1 MVHCGAWCNCVVQ
14 RGVLCLVCCGAWCN
28 GMNGVRC
35 GGCGMQKWCCG
46 ALWWLSYF
54 NCFFWCIGAALVGRV
69 GMITS
74 LPASP
79 AQLNQFKKLI

>member
-1 MVHCGAWCNCVVQ
+1 
-14 RGVLCLVCCGAWCN
+14 
-28 GMNGVRC
+28 MNGVRC
-35 GGCGMQKWCCG
+35 GGCGVKKSLCG

-54 NCFFWCIGAALVGRV
+54 NGFFGCIGAALVGRV
-69 GMITS
+69 GMLTS